1 MTATAEEDLTPEI
14 LRRLAAQMGLSLTP
28 ERASD
33 LVGRVQDTFAFTGE
47 LDQLAPSDVVPASV
61 FVPLDG

>member
-1 MTATAEEDLTPEI
+1 MTGTADGDLTPEI
-14 LRRLAAQMGLSLTP
+14 LSRLAAQMGLSLTP
-28 ERASD
+28 ERASE

-47 LDQLAPSDVVPASV
+47 LDQLGPVDVMPANV